1 MTDALGRLELED
13 DVIDDNDDGFETVT
27 VSIGGGGVGRVAGG
41 MGSPFSFS
49 IFTFVSNFILRKSKN
64 SEHGL
69 IKNWTEVDSGV
80 NGKIGIYSQYSTF

>member
-1 MTDALGRLELED
+1 MTDALARLVLED

-27 VSIGGGGVGRVAGG
+27 VSIRGGGVGRVAGG
-41 MGSPFSFS
+41 RESPFSFW

-69 IKNWTEVDSGV
+69 IKN
-80 NGKIGIYSQYSTF
+80 